1 MAERKTKFKPS
12 HRPRPEDYRGATSRA
27 QEIHDR
33 LKAEGY
39 RFSDST
45 EIIRQDRDTM
55 AMEPVK
61 VGGP

>member
-1 MAERKTKFKPS
+1 MTERKTKLKPS
-12 HRPRPEDYRGATSRA
+12 RKPRPEDYRGAADHA

-45 EIIRQDRDTM
+45 EIVRQDRDTRL
-55 AMEPVK
+55 
-61 VGGP
+61 